1 MRDLYGEI
9 LETRKGNQVVKSA
22 WISMVADENADKFLN
37 DIFDQARTPHGTL
50 DNVMRIHSLRPST
63 MIGHLMLYKSVLHSD
78 EITLPLWFLEVVAA
92 YVSMLNS
99 CEYSLTH
106 HWNNAVSLLGNTKRA
121 EEIRAALRTQK
132 FQNVFDKKEIAILKY
147 SQKLTQSVGKM
158 EESDVKKLKKR
169 GCDDGEILEVNQ
181 VVAYFNY
188 SNRLLNGLGVSLDGD
203 KIGYYS
209 S

>member
-1 MRDLYGEI
+1 
-9 LETRKGNQVVKSA
+9 
-22 WISMVADENADKFLN
+22 MVADENADKFLN